1 MNRPQ
6 TQTSPQQGTAS
17 GQSAQPTIPIT
28 PQNYP
33 VLNRW
38 MELEAKAFEDEVNTL
53 AALGREASQPDTV
66 QRAVQAAASALEAL
80 YRRRS
85 G

>member
-6 TQTSPQQGTAS
+6 TPPQQGPAS
-17 GQSAQPTIPIT
+17 GESGQPAIPIT

-38 MELEAKAFEDEVNTL
+38 MELETQAFEDEVTTL
-53 AALGREASQPDTV
+53 AALGREVSQPDSV
-66 QRAVQAAASALEAL
+66 QKAVKAAVSALEAL

-85 G
+85 S

>member
-1 MNRPQ
+1 MNEP
-6 TQTSPQQGTAS
+6 QTSPQQAAGS
-17 GQSAQPTIPIT
+17 GQSEQTTIPIT

-38 MELEAKAFEDEVNTL
+38 MELEPKVFEDEVNAL

-66 QRAVQAAASALEAL
+66 QQAVKAAVSALEAL
-80 YRRRS
+80 HRRRS
-85 G
+85 S

>member
-38 MELEAKAFEDEVNTL
+38 MELETKAFEDEVNTL

-66 QRAVQAAASALEAL
+66 QRAVEAAVSALEAL
-80 YRRRS
+80 HRRRS

>member
-1 MNRPQ
+1 MNPP
-6 TQTSPQQGTAS
+6 QTSPQQGAAS
-17 GQSAQPTIPIT
+17 GQSGEPAIPIT

-38 MELEAKAFEDEVNTL
+38 MELEREVFEEELNTL

-66 QRAVQAAASALEAL
+66 QRAVGAAVSALEAL
-80 YRRRS
+80 HRRRS
-85 G
+85 S

>member
-6 TQTSPQQGTAS
+6 TTEQQGQAS
-17 GQSAQPTIPIT
+17 GQSGPPAIPIT

-38 MELEAKAFEDEVNTL
+38 MELESETFTEELNTL
-53 AALGREASQPDTV
+53 AALGREASEPDTV
-66 QRAVQAAASALEAL
+66 QRAIKAAVSALEAL
-80 YRRRS
+80 YRQRS
-85 G
+85 S

>member
-6 TQTSPQQGTAS
+6 TAAQQGPAS
-17 GQSAQPTIPIT
+17 GQSGQPEIPIT

-38 MELEAKAFEDEVNTL
+38 MELEREAFEEEVNAL

-66 QRAVQAAASALEAL
+66 QRAVQAAVSALEAL

-85 G
+85 S

>member
-6 TQTSPQQGTAS
+6 TSPQQAAAS
-17 GQSAQPTIPIT
+17 GQSGQPTIPIT

-38 MELEAKAFEDEVNTL
+38 MELERQAFEDDVNTL
-53 AALGREASQPDTV
+53 AALGREASQPDSV
-66 QRAVQAAASALEAL
+66 QKAVKAAVSALEAL

-85 G
+85 S

>member
-1 MNRPQ
+1 MNQPPA
-6 TQTSPQQGTAS
+6 QTSPQQGSAS
-17 GQSAQPTIPIT
+17 EQSAQQAIPIT

-38 MELEAKAFEDEVNTL
+38 MELEQQAFEDEVNAL
-53 AALGREASQPDTV
+53 ATLGREASQPDTV

-80 YRRRS
+80 RRRRL
-85 G
+85 